1 MEKTTFKTFLAEVP
15 LGAYQTIGDFSKPHA
30 FQGKTDP
37 ALVSSPKAIENV
49 RKKFGKTPYVINMF
63 FDNKPGA
70 RRFTEHGKADLPW
83 VEQNLGADVAK
94 AVEPY
99 INKENNITIIYVSN
113 VAAQKVPMT
122 PWIMAHRMAHALA
135 RFDFSGGKSGRQF
148 QYYGELVKETNFFL
162 EDILQNVY
170 NMRGYTSVHGTMSAY
185 DTQRNEQIRNTQLRM
200 IHLFQELC
208 TFKSAREKNIRDYF
222 EIYNELFAQYV
233 IEGAVRFNK
242 LPKTIGGTGWG
253 KYPLYSDDDTREDYQ
268 DSVDT
273 FANTLNY
280 YFSQLMNEAGKGILV
295 M

>member
-15 LGAYQTIGDFSKPHA
+15 LGAYQTIGDFKKPHS

-37 ALVSSPKAIENV
+37 ALISSPKAIENV
-49 RKKFGKTPYVINMF
+49 RKKFGKTPYIINMF

-70 RRFTEHGKADLPW
+70 RQFTEKGKVDLPW
-83 VEQNLGADVAK
+83 VEKNLGADVAK

-99 INKENNITIIYVSN
+99 VGKEENINIIYVGN
-113 VAAQKVPMT
+113 VATQKVPMT
-122 PWIMAHRMAHALA
+122 PWIMAHRMAHALS
-135 RFDFSGGKSGRQF
+135 RFDFNGGRSTRQF
-148 QYYGELVKETNFFL
+148 RFYAELVKETSYFL

-170 NMRGYTSVHGTMSAY
+170 NMRGYTSVQTSMSSY
-185 DTQRNEQIRNTQLRM
+185 DKQRNEQIRNTQLRM

-233 IEGAVRFNK
+233 IEGKVRFNK

-273 FANTLNY
+273 FANTMNY
-280 YFSQLMNEAGKGILV
+280 YFDQLMSEASKGILV